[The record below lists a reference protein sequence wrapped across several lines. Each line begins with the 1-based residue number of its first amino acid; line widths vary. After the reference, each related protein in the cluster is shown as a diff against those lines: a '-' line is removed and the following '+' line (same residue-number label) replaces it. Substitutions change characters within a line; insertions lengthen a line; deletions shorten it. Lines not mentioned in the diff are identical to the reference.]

1 MARHLH
7 EQSGG
12 DPSAQGPVPELAN
25 EPPSPRADHDFP
37 DTPEGNRPRAGG
49 GDLTD
54 EQLDDFAARLG
65 LVDEVESGDT
75 IDDGGPET
83 DDQGD
88 EGTGSAV
95 RAVRVWAGRVRPRT
109 ARVLVVVG
117 RVTTTAGARVR
128 SFGERLDQR

>member
-25 EPPSPRADHDFP
+25 EPASPRADHDFP

-65 LVDEVESGDT
+65 LADEAASGEPA
-75 IDDGGPET
+75 DDGGPET
-83 DDQGD
+83 ADRGD
-88 EGTGSAV
+88 AETGRAV
-95 RAVRVWAGRVRPRT
+95 RAVRVWAGRLRPPT
-109 ARVLVVVG
+109 ARVLVAVG
-117 RVTTTAGARVR
+117 RVATTAGARVR